1 MPTPLHDD
9 VQAWV
14 AARDEAAARRI
25 VAELHPRVAGIIR
38 RHSFRT
44 SEWADLEQDVFVRIF
59 KALPTWRAEGPPLEH
74 WVSRIALN
82 VCRQRWRSESRR
94 PEWRWSDL
102 SEGERKAFLAAARA
116 DDPLTGIEARDA
128 RTLLYKLL
136 ESMPAE
142 DRLILS
148 LLHLEGLSLA
158 EIARLTGINRLVV
171 KVRAFRA
178 RQRLRAA
185 VRALGEPAV

>member
-1 MPTPLHDD
+1 MPTLLHDD

-25 VAELHPRVAGIIR
+25 VTELYPRVAGIIR
-38 RHSFRT
+38 RYSFRT
-44 SEWADLEQDVFVRIF
+44 AEWADLEQEVFVRVF
-59 KALPTWRAEGPPLEH
+59 NGLPKWKPDGPPLEH

-94 PEWRWSDL
+94 PEWRWGDL
-102 SEGERKAFLAAARA
+102 SEGERKAYLAAARA
-116 DDPLTGIEARDA
+116 DDPWTGIEARDA
-128 RTLLYKLL
+128 RTLLQKLL
-136 ESMPAE
+136 ESMPAD

-148 LLHLEGLSLA
+148 LLHLEGRSLA
-158 EIARLTGINRLVV
+158 EIARLTGMNRVVV
-171 KVRAFRA
+171 KVRAYRA

-185 VRALGEPAV
+185 VRALGEPEA